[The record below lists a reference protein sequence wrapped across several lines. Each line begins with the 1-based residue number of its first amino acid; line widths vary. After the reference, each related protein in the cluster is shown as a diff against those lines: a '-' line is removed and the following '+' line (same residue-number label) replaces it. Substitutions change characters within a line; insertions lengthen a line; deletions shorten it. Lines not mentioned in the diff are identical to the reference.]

1 MDRRGDYAMN
11 IRIMVIAAVAAQLSA
26 CMAIVPNSVRP
37 EFEHMSHMTQHAPFT
52 DHPTR
57 YGANVANL
65 VLHWDAPH
73 HIQVE
78 VAEGIDMD
86 RAWGQSEGEILG
98 PREEFTARIGYSFI
112 IH

>member
-1 MDRRGDYAMN
+1 MKPLLHIPMLTLALQG
-11 IRIMVIAAVAAQLSA
+11 

-37 EFEHMSHMTQHAPFT
+37 EFEHMSHLTQHAPFT

-57 YGANVANL
+57 YGANMANL

-73 HIQVE
+73 HLTVE
-78 VAEGIDMD
+78 VVEGIDLD
-86 RAWGQSEGEILG
+86 RAWGQTASAGEIIG
-98 PREEFTARIGYSFI
+98 PREEFSARVGYSFL